1 MVSYNDE
8 SSIGRTG
15 VERAWGQTTNRERL
29 RRLLQQVKWKGKETY
44 SILWPSLLWYLKH
57 GSCVLFFHWA
67 QRQKL
72 QKGRNMWGCWIRWL
86 DMGNMEWDTEMIS
99 MILPVVVTSSLYQNI
114 SPCPLSLFLK
124 ICNLLFLFCFL
135 YPLLTFSFYFSG
147 SYIKISCNFSFHV
160 LFSWGSY
167 CLITVGYV
175 LK

>member
-1 MVSYNDE
+1 MEGKRNIFNSLAKPPLIPETWIVCVIFSLSTE
-8 SSIGRTG
+8 AEVT
-15 VERAWGQTTNRERL
+15 EREEYVGMLDSMAGHGQ
-29 RRLLQQVKWKGKETY
+29 
-44 SILWPSLLWYLKH
+44 H
-57 GSCVLFFHWA
+57 GM
-67 QRQKL
+67 R
-72 QKGRNMWGCWIRWL
+72 
-86 DMGNMEWDTEMIS
+86 DTEMIS